1 MALTGGIGS
10 GKSAAGSGFEELGIP
25 VIDSD
30 AIAHQIT
37 APNGQAIPEIVKTF
51 GADYLT
57 PEGALDRA
65 KMRSLVFDDPRSLK
79 LLESITHPLIKL
91 ISEQTALRSLE
102 TNPPYIIFMIPLLF
116 ESQGWQGRFQKIVVV
131 DCTIDHQI
139 ERVILR
145 NNIHQDVI
153 EKIIATQAPRA
164 VRLQYADYVLNNNG
178 SFDELKQQVI
188 NTHEQILRDLN

>member
-1 MALTGGIGS
+1 
-10 GKSAAGSGFEELGIP
+10 
-25 VIDSD
+25 
-30 AIAHQIT
+30 
-37 APNGQAIPEIVKTF
+37 
-51 GADYLT
+51 
-57 PEGALDRA
+57 
-65 KMRSLVFDDPRSLK
+65 MRSLVFDDPRSLK

-188 NTHEQILRDLN
+188 NTHEQILRNLN